1 MYKNSFNFLDT
12 RWFPFSFFSVIGLVA
27 ALLPE
32 TATAL
37 AIAAAEKVAV
47 GLLGSLGFGSTLAF
61 STLVEI
67 FTGAGVAQ
75 KIRSLG
81 GPSEMKVD
89 IITHFARGLL
99 IEIKE
104 HFEKCAKP
112 VLKRFQKV
120 SDEVSSEINEK
131 KDLSKEEKQ
140 KLITE
145 LKQLKD
151 WLKKLA
157 ESTESLQEVRKEFG
171 ELKLG

>member
-89 IITHFARGLL
+89 KIKQFARELL

-104 HFEKCAKP
+104 HFEKCAEP
-112 VLKRFQKV
+112 VLERFQKV
-120 SDEVSSEINEK
+120 SDEVSSEIEK
-131 KDLSKEEKQ
+131 KDLSKEEKS

-145 LKQLKD
+145 IKQLED
-151 WLKKLA
+151 WLEKLA

-171 ELKLG
+171 KLKLG

>member
-1 MYKNSFNFLDT
+1 M
-12 RWFPFSFFSVIGLVA
+12 VA

-61 STLVEI
+61 STLVEN

-75 KIRSLG
+75 TIRSLG

-99 IEIKE
+99 IEIKK

-145 LKQLKD
+145 LEQLKD

-157 ESTESLQEVRKEFG
+157 ESTESL
-171 ELKLG
+171 

>member
-12 RWFPFSFFSVIGLVA
+12 RWLPFSFFSVIGLVA

-37 AIAAAEKVAV
+37 AFAAAEKVAV

-89 IITHFARGLL
+89 KIKQFARRLL
-99 IEIKE
+99 IQIKK
-104 HFEKCAKP
+104 HFEKCAEP
-112 VLKRFQKV
+112 VLERFQKV
-120 SDEVSSEINEK
+120 SDEVSSEIKE
-131 KDLSKEEKQ
+131 KDLSKEEKS

-145 LKQLKD
+145 IKQLGD
-151 WLKKLA
+151 WLEKLA

-171 ELKLG
+171 KLKLG

>member
-1 MYKNSFNFLDT
+1 M
-12 RWFPFSFFSVIGLVA
+12 VA

-37 AIAAAEKVAV
+37 AFAAAEKVAV

-89 IITHFARGLL
+89 IIKQFARGLL
-99 IEIKE
+99 IQIKE
-104 HFEKCAKP
+104 HFEKCAEP
-112 VLKRFQKV
+112 VLERFQKV
-120 SDEVSSEINEK
+120 SDEVSSEIEK
-131 KDLSKEEKQ
+131 KDLSKEEKS

-145 LKQLKD
+145 IKQLED
-151 WLKKLA
+151 WLEKLA

-171 ELKLG
+171 KLKLG

>member
-37 AIAAAEKVAV
+37 AFAAAEKVAV

-75 KIRSLG
+75 KIRSEG

-89 IITHFARGLL
+89 KIKQFARTLL
-99 IEIKE
+99 IQIKK
-104 HFEKCAKP
+104 HFEKCAEP
-112 VLKRFQKV
+112 VLERFQKV
-120 SDEVSSEINEK
+120 SDEVSSEIKE
-131 KDLSKEEKQ
+131 KDLSKEEKS

-145 LKQLKD
+145 IKQLGD
-151 WLKKLA
+151 WLEKLA

-171 ELKLG
+171 KLKLG

>member
-37 AIAAAEKVAV
+37 AFSAAEKVAF

-89 IITHFARGLL
+89 IIKQFARGLL

-104 HFEKCAKP
+104 HFEKCAEP
-112 VLKRFQKV
+112 VLERFQKV
-120 SDEVSSEINEK
+120 SDEVSSEIKEK
-131 KDLSKEEKQ
+131 KDLSKEEKS

-145 LKQLKD
+145 IKQLED

-171 ELKLG
+171 KLKLG

>member
-37 AIAAAEKVAV
+37 AFAAAEKVAV

-89 IITHFARGLL
+89 KIKQFARELL

-104 HFEKCAKP
+104 HFEKCAEP
-112 VLKRFQKV
+112 VLERFQKV
-120 SDEVSSEINEK
+120 SDEVSSEIEK
-131 KDLSKEEKQ
+131 KDLSKEEKS

-145 LKQLKD
+145 IKQLED
-151 WLKKLA
+151 WLEKLA

-171 ELKLG
+171 KLKLG

>member
-1 MYKNSFNFLDT
+1 M
-12 RWFPFSFFSVIGLVA
+12 VA

-37 AIAAAEKVAV
+37 AFAAAEKVAV

-89 IITHFARGLL
+89 KIKQFARELL

-104 HFEKCAKP
+104 HFEKCAEP
-112 VLKRFQKV
+112 VLERFQKV
-120 SDEVSSEINEK
+120 SDEV
-131 KDLSKEEKQ
+131 
-140 KLITE
+140 
-145 LKQLKD
+145 
-151 WLKKLA
+151 
-157 ESTESLQEVRKEFG
+157 
-171 ELKLG
+171 

>member
-1 MYKNSFNFLDT
+1 M
-12 RWFPFSFFSVIGLVA
+12 VA

-89 IITHFARGLL
+89 KIKQFARELL

-104 HFEKCAKP
+104 HFEKCAEP
-112 VLKRFQKV
+112 VLERFQKV
-120 SDEVSSEINEK
+120 SDEVSSEIEK
-131 KDLSKEEKQ
+131 KDLSKEEKS

-145 LKQLKD
+145 IKQLED
-151 WLKKLA
+151 WLEKLA

-171 ELKLG
+171 KLKLG